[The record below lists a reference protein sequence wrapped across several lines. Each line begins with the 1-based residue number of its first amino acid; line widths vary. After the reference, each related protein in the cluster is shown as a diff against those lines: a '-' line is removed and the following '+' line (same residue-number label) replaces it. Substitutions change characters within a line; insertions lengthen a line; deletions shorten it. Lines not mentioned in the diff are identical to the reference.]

1 MQIKINKLLQK
12 CIIGGEIVKV
22 RKIAIFVMIII
33 FTLIFLVSSYILIKI
48 FLDFKEVEKETIK
61 LKEDIIKISIDNEDN
76 TEFIINWEELEN
88 INKDIIGW
96 LKINDTKINYPIVQ
110 DTNLYYINH
119 TFEKKYNI
127 NGSIF
132 TKTNKPFEVKE
143 TIIYG
148 HNNKNNLMFS
158 EIENF
163 MNHEFFKNHQTFK
176 IYTKSSNYDAKIF
189 SIYSIGVNEE
199 NKNIQNLSFEECI
212 EYYKKQSKFKVENQE
227 IPENIIKLSTCSY
240 LNNKET
246 PTEQRYYLVASLIKS

>member
-1 MQIKINKLLQK
+1 
-12 CIIGGEIVKV
+12 
-22 RKIAIFVMIII
+22 
-33 FTLIFLVSSYILIKI
+33 
-48 FLDFKEVEKETIK
+48 
-61 LKEDIIKISIDNEDN
+61 
-76 TEFIINWEELEN
+76 
-88 INKDIIGW
+88 
-96 LKINDTKINYPIVQ
+96 
-110 DTNLYYINH
+110 
-119 TFEKKYNI
+119 
-127 NGSIF
+127 
-132 TKTNKPFEVKE
+132 
-143 TIIYG
+143 
-148 HNNKNNLMFS
+148 MFS